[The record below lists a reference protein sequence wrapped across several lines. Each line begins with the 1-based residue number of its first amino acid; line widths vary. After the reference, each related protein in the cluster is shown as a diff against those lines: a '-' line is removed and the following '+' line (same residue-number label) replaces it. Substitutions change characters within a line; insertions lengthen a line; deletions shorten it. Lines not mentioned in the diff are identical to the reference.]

1 RNRRLDEREKFRNKK
16 SPKGF
21 KSFGDFLCV
30 QSVRQFA
37 LKLPKSE
44 GFLYISN
51 PLQQP
56 TSRPDFR
63 TAARR
68 KLKGIWLHSRFAHR
82 LAQLSHRLAKLHSR
96 LAKLAYGLAK
106 LHSRLA
112 KLHSRLAKRLSK
124 LDYGLAKL
132 AYGLAKLHSRLAKLH
147 SRLAKLAYG

>member
-1 RNRRLDEREKFRNKK
+1 EREKFRNKK

-82 LAQLSHRLAKLHSR
+82 LAQLSHRLAKL
-96 LAKLAYGLAK
+96 AYGLAK

-112 KLHSRLAKRLSK
+112 KLHSRLA
-124 LDYGLAKL
+124 YGLAKL

-147 SRLAKLAYG
+147 SRLAKLAYGLAKLHSRLAKL

>member
-1 RNRRLDEREKFRNKK
+1 
-16 SPKGF
+16 
-21 KSFGDFLCV
+21 FLCV

-82 LAQLSHRLAKLHSR
+82 LAQLSHRLAKLAYG

-112 KLHSRLAKRLSK
+112 NNHSRLA
-124 LDYGLAKL
+124 YGLAKL
-132 AYGLAKLHSRLAKLH
+132 AYGLAKLHSRLAK
-147 SRLAKLAYG
+147 

>member
-1 RNRRLDEREKFRNKK
+1 
-16 SPKGF
+16 PKGF

-82 LAQLSHRLAKLHSR
+82 LAQLSHRLAKLAYGLAKLAYGLAKLASR
-96 LAKLAYGLAK
+96 LAKLPYGLAK

-112 KLHSRLAKRLSK
+112 KLHSR
-124 LDYGLAKL
+124 L

-147 SRLAKLAYG
+147 SRLAKLAYGLA

>member
-82 LAQLSHRLAKLHSR
+82 LAQLSHRLAKL
-96 LAKLAYGLAK
+96 A
-106 LHSRLA
+106 
-112 KLHSRLAKRLSK
+112 
-124 LDYGLAKL
+124 YGLAKL

-147 SRLAKLAYG
+147 SRLAKLAYGLAKLHSRLAKLHSRLAYGLAKL